1 MRNCPAFVLPLFVC
15 FWLAVPGGAGAQ
27 NADLLLNDD
36 AYHLIDRLD
45 IQGST
50 MRNLPTDVRPYP
62 REWVA
67 QWLAEADTTGMGYQ
81 EMRWLRIT
89 QYRLDDGAT
98 TPRLTGPAKR
108 TFFRN
113 YRDLFSAQSEDMK
126 YRMYLNLNLYGSGGV
141 SQTSPTPANNPS
153 NVVTRNTRGASFRA
167 TIFGIVGVY
176 ADFSDNQA
184 VYPRFVNAYN
194 AKEQAIWGEGYYKPF
209 KTNGV
214 DFISARGYVTVSPIP
229 QMRIKL
235 GRDRAFMGNG
245 YQSLFLSDHATDYY
259 LLNVNT
265 RVWKFEY
272 VNHFAQMVDYIPNK
286 PDNFGALPR
295 KFLAMH
301 QLTYRPNRQ
310 FSIGLFESIVY
321 AASLPNGYRGFELQY
336 LNPIIFYR
344 AAEQFTGS
352 SDNAL
357 MGANFKANILRR
369 FQLYGQLM
377 LDDFNFSMSRTGP
390 NYFGNKIGYQ
400 AGLKWVNVFGLR
412 MVDLQA
418 EFNRI
423 RPYTYA
429 HYNIASN
436 YSHYGNPLA
445 HPRGANVNE
454 AIGILRIRP
463 HARLGIEAIAG
474 YTQQGLD
481 PTDRSRNFGGNIFR
495 SDNTRNNGTADVRF
509 NNTVAQGNAWTL
521 MRASVRIT
529 YQILR
534 LDAFVDLEAHYRQET
549 YAGIKTTDTA
559 AWLALRWMLPYK
571 PMRF

>member
-1 MRNCPAFVLPLFVC
+1 MRTLLAFGLL
-15 FWLAVPGGAGAQ
+15 WGLAAATAPRLAAQ

-45 IQGST
+45 VQGST

-81 EMRWLRIT
+81 EIRWLRLT
-89 QYRLDDGAT
+89 QHRLDDRVPAT
-98 TPRLTGPAKR
+98 RTTGPLRR

-113 YRDLFSAQSEDMK
+113 HRDLFSAQTPNGK
-126 YRMYLNLNLYGSGGV
+126 NRLYLNPNLYGSGGANQ
-141 SQTSPTPANNPS
+141 STPVAPAS
-153 NVVTRNTRGASFRA
+153 ATVMRNSRGASLRA
-167 TIFGIVGVY
+167 TAFGIVGIY

-184 VYPRFVNAYN
+184 TYPRFISAYN

-214 DFISARGYVTVSPIP
+214 DFIAARGYVTVSPIP
-229 QMRIKL
+229 QLRIKL

-265 RVWKFEY
+265 RIWKFEY
-272 VNHFAQMVDYIPNK
+272 INHFAQLVDYIANK
-286 PDNFGALPR
+286 PDNFGAQPR

-301 QLTYRPNRQ
+301 QLTYRPTRQ
-310 FSIGLFESIVY
+310 LALGLFESIVY
-321 AASLPNGYRGFELQY
+321 AAHLPNGYRGFELQY

-357 MGANFKANILRR
+357 MGANFKANLLRR
-369 FQLYGQLM
+369 FQLYGQLL

-400 AGLKWVNVFGLR
+400 AGLKWVNVLGLR

-436 YSHYGNPLA
+436 YAHYGNPLA

-454 AIGILRIRP
+454 AIGILRVRP
-463 HARLGIEAIAG
+463 HARLGIEALAA

-481 PTDRSRNFGGNIFR
+481 PTDRSRNYGGNIFR
-495 SDNTRNNGTADVRF
+495 SDNTRNNGLADPRF
-509 NNTVAQGNAWTL
+509 NNTVGQGNPWTL
-521 MRASVRIT
+521 LRASLRLT
-529 YQILR
+529 YQIMS

-549 YAGIKTTDTA
+549 YQGVKTSDTA
-559 AWLALRWMLPYK
+559 AWLSLRWMLAHK
-571 PMRF
+571 PVRF